1 MKMKHHK
8 RNNNNKANKGYD
20 KNKKGFINKNEFLED
35 INYFEGK
42 KEGIIKSNLF
52 SDEAKNIV
60 DNFIFMKNEEDFEE
74 RKGKKVLLKK
84 LSYNQIRK
92 FYDEVINIKEQLEN
106 KKGQVDDEKAFKMIL
121 PYFKMLKARA
131 YYAYKRNN
139 INTNFK
145 TFIENNVD
153 YVDNENKFKIFCTF
167 FEAVVAYSKEKKFE
181 KDDDKDKK

>member
-20 KNKKGFINKNEFLED
+20 KNKKEFIKKNEFLED
-35 INYFEGK
+35 INYFEEDGNIRSDLFC
-42 KEGIIKSNLF
+42 EVAENVANYIK
-52 SDEAKNIV
+52 
-60 DNFIFMKNEEDFEE
+60 
-74 RKGKKVLLKK
+74 KGKGKI
-84 LSYNQIRK
+84 SSNQIRK
-92 FYDEVINIKEQLEN
+92 FYDEVINLKEQLEN

-131 YYAYKRNN
+131 YYAYKRDN
-139 INTNFK
+139 ISTNFK
-145 TFIENNVD
+145 TFIEKNVD